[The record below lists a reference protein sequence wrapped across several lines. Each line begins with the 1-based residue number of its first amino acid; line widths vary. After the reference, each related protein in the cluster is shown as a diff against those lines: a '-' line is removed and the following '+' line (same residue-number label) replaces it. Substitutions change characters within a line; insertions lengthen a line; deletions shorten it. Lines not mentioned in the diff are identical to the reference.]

1 MINNIF
7 KPKGSR
13 IWRWKFRQQSHADV
27 KIEDVSLHTSEKQV
41 AEKRRTELLRQ
52 KQFERD
58 GISSPKSVCDAAQ
71 RNLADHLQNFLG
83 DMRRQRLSE
92 KHLANLEFRV
102 GRLIADCQWHMVKTV
117 TSDSFQTWRRGKPD
131 LSPKTV
137 NDYLEAA
144 RSFFNWL
151 IKNGRVQVNPLVS
164 VEKVKTEGR
173 QTPRA
178 ARVHRGGNGTLL
190 LAVAE

>member
-1 MINNIF
+1 MIF

-13 IWRWKFRQQSHADV
+13 IWRWKFRQHPADV

-41 AEKRRTELLRQ
+41 AEKRRTELLRE

-58 GISSPKSVCDAAQ
+58 GISSPKSMCDAAQ
-71 RNLADHLQNFLG
+71 RNLADHLQDFLG
-83 DMRRQRLSE
+83 DARRQGLSE

-102 GRLIADCQWHMVKTV
+102 SRLIAECQWHTVKAV
-117 TSDSFQTWRRGKPD
+117 SGDSFQTWRRGKPE

-151 IKNGRVQVNPLVS
+151 IKNGRVQSNPLVA
-164 VEKVKTEGR
+164 VEKVKTEG
-173 QTPRA
+173 PKHA
-178 ARVHRGGNGTLL
+178 SGVHSLWTR
-190 LAVAE
+190 